1 MARLRVPFERSKNC
15 AHGYSEAIPLAQRT
29 SAIVKKALGR
39 DHPDVASAESRND
52 ALEQALKINAEIVK
66 LFNVGRYAD
75 AIPLAQLELA
85 IYEKVLGPNHLDVAT
100 SLNTLAFFYEKQG
113 RYADA
118 EPLYKRAAAIREKA
132 LGPDDPFV
140 GSLLST
146 LAAIYNNQKRDT
158 EAEPLQKR
166 ALAISEEAYG
176 PNDPAVALR
185 LYSLASTYFNQGR
198 YADAALVQTR
208 SGNMRESV
216 WSRSSQRR
224 CVARPTAP
232 SPPSD
237 RACQSP
243 Q

>member
-1 MARLRVPFERSKNC
+1 MAMPTLTHRVDDRIARQAVECNRLEIGMPAVRIIAALLIGFFLLMPHAALAQVDEAAALNQQVIQLYSQGR
-15 AHGYSEAIPLAQRT
+15 YSEAIPLAQR
-29 SAIVKKALGR
+29 ALVIVKKAR
-39 DHPDVASAESRND
+39 QDHPDVASAASRND

-118 EPLYKRAAAIREKA
+118 DPFYKRAAAIREKA

-166 ALAISEEAYG
+166 ALEF
-176 PNDPAVALR
+176 LR
-185 LYSLASTYFNQGR
+185 KHT
-198 YADAALVQTR
+198 V
-208 SGNMRESV
+208 
-216 WSRSSQRR
+216 
-224 CVARPTAP
+224 PTIL
-232 SPPSD
+232 
-237 RACQSP
+237 R
-243 Q
+243 